1 MTYQF
6 CSNIQLDSVQ
16 IVLLYSTWICS
27 ISGIR
32 AIAECLAKS
41 KSEDTQECARNLLQ
55 LLAQGNPKFEVQVY
69 KGLIALLPC
78 SSPKAQQMAIQT
90 LRIVQVHRTL
100 SQTNFITFP
109 DISFNYFCN
118 AVKNKTFKFEN
129 LEMTNRHIIS
139 ANCQECKSQHCWTVA
154 EFTQNPSP
162 RSSIWSFGTH
172 KPFDGLW
179 GSRST
184 HSWDRQTA

>member
-1 MTYQF
+1 MLPTNCKYLTNQF
-6 CSNIQLDSVQ
+6 CSKFQLDSVEV
-16 IVLLYSTWICS
+16 VLLLPQYFSD

-78 SSPKAQQMAIQT
+78 SSPKAQQMATQT

-100 SQTNFITFP
+100 SQIILITFLEMNV
-109 DISFNYFCN
+109 NYFC
-118 AVKNKTFKFEN
+118 
-129 LEMTNRHIIS
+129 
-139 ANCQECKSQHCWTVA
+139 
-154 EFTQNPSP
+154 
-162 RSSIWSFGTH
+162 SIV
-172 KPFDGLW
+172 
-179 GSRST
+179 
-184 HSWDRQTA
+184 

>member
-1 MTYQF
+1 MLPTNCKHVTNQF
-6 CSNIQLDSVQ
+6 CSKFQ
-16 IVLLYSTWICS
+16 IRFCLGSSLLLPQYFSD

-78 SSPKAQQMAIQT
+78 SSPKAQQMATQT

-100 SQTNFITFP
+100 SQINLITFLEMN
-109 DISFNYFCN
+109 FNYFC
-118 AVKNKTFKFEN
+118 
-129 LEMTNRHIIS
+129 
-139 ANCQECKSQHCWTVA
+139 
-154 EFTQNPSP
+154 
-162 RSSIWSFGTH
+162 SIV
-172 KPFDGLW
+172 
-179 GSRST
+179 
-184 HSWDRQTA
+184 